1 MRKLLIGTFVS
12 VLLIAYPKSVQ
23 AFDGAEGDGFNAE
36 ALCLP
41 GVYIN
46 DNSSECLVLGSAE
59 YQTTRAGVELSI
71 ATLPDRYLATD
82 ENYGKSDNKYIWLD
96 KDANLKIYYSLDK
109 AIYSETSD
117 GNFPGGFSF
126 ATFQYREDI
135 GGKSYY
141 LLENGTWIKGADV
154 LREVS
159 PTPFRGVITN
169 GLTPVRPF
177 GWVLYPAET
186 FKGPGWASP
195 KSGNSLTRYDVIE
208 VFDTVNYQGYDWY
221 QIGIDEWVDQRWVA
235 LVFPNETPPEGV
247 KNSRWIELNLF
258 EQTTA
263 VYENSKLVFAT
274 LTTSGSDRYFT
285 RPGLFKITE
294 KVETTSMGGGVEDN
308 GSDRYYLQGVPWS
321 MYFDEARA
329 FHGQYWHDHLGY
341 QSSRGCANLSFADAE
356 WMYNWAEVGDWV
368 YVWDPS
374 GQTPVEEHLF
384 TQLIDD

>member
-1 MRKLLIGTFVS
+1 MKKILIGLLITI
-12 VLLIAYPKSVQ
+12 LLVIVPKPGL
-23 AFDGAEGDGFNAE
+23 AFEGSEFAESNAE

-41 GVYIN
+41 GVYLEN
-46 DNSSECLVLGSAE
+46 DSPECLIFGSAA
-59 YQTTRAGVELSI
+59 YQTTRAGVEESI
-71 ATLPDRYLATD
+71 STIPNRYLAT
-82 ENYGKSDNKYIWLD
+82 EEEYGQSDKKYIWLD
-96 KDANLKIYYSLDK
+96 GEANLKIYYSLDK
-109 AIYSETSD
+109 AINSETSD

-141 LLENGTWIKGADV
+141 LLENGTWLKGADV
-154 LREVS
+154 LREVT
-159 PTPFRGVITN
+159 PTSFRGVVTN
-169 GLTPVRPF
+169 GLTPIRPF

-186 FKGPGWASP
+186 FRGPGWGSP
-195 KSGNSLTRYDVIE
+195 KSGQTLTRYELIE
-208 VFDTVNYQGYDWY
+208 VFDTVNIGGYDWY

-247 KNSRWIELNLF
+247 KNGRWIELNLF

-263 VYENSKLVFAT
+263 VYENSTLVFAT

-285 RPGLFKITE
+285 RPGLFKIFD
-294 KVETTSMGGGVEDN
+294 KVESTSMGGGVEDN

-329 FHGQYWHDHLGY
+329 FHGEYWHDHLGY
-341 QSSRGCANLSFADAE
+341 QSSHGCANLSFADAE
-356 WMYNWAEVGDWV
+356 WLYNWAEIGDWV

-374 GQTPVEEHLF
+374 GETPVEEHLF
-384 TQLIDD
+384 TQLIDG